1 MATAR
6 FFAIQYTHLRGDFTM
21 DETFIRE
28 RISQLAAETGKSEKQ
43 ISRELTSGKSMPS
56 ITMLFQLCEY
66 FEVSP
71 RDFFDPGIK
80 YPLTLQNILTCASHL
95 NDDDLETLEMISRKL
110 SMSPEDPEGSE

>member
-1 MATAR
+1 MKPSSGNESVSLPPNPANQR
-6 FFAIQYTHLRGDFTM
+6 N
-21 DETFIRE
+21 
-28 RISQLAAETGKSEKQ
+28 KSA
-43 ISRELTSGKSMPS
+43 GKSMPS

-110 SMSPEDPEGSE
+110 SMSPEDPEGSEE

>member
-1 MATAR
+1 
-6 FFAIQYTHLRGDFTM
+6 M

-28 RISQLAAETGKSEKQ
+28 RISQLAAESGKSEKQ
-43 ISRELTSGKSMPS
+43 ISRELGRSAGYIQALTSGKSMPS

-66 FEVSP
+66 FEVSQ
-71 RDFFDPGIK
+71 RDFFDPVIK

>member
-1 MATAR
+1 
-6 FFAIQYTHLRGDFTM
+6 M

-28 RISQLAAETGKSEKQ
+28 RISQLAAESGKSEKQ
-43 ISRELTSGKSMPS
+43 ISRELGRSAGYIQALTSGKSMPS

-80 YPLTLQNILTCASHL
+80 YPLTLQNILTCASHQ

-110 SMSPEDPEGSE
+110 SMSPEDPEGSEE